1 MWKRQKNRIILIFCC
16 AVAVMM
22 IGFSY
27 SNFITQQIFKEST
40 AHLEEI
46 YTQVNTIF
54 RSMVFRN
61 WNLLDAWRGYIEKS
75 NYFDIAEFEKFT
87 DQQKEK
93 WNFSEFY
100 FLDENGTCI
109 TANGERG
116 TLRLDE
122 HYDKLLTHRENVVL
136 NAVLSS
142 ESQQDE
148 LILFAVP
155 VKKGTY
161 KGVSYS
167 AIAVG
172 YRVSNLMDTL
182 NVEAFS
188 GKSESFVVFSNGQIL
203 ISEKSKD
210 NSSFNFLQYF
220 DEEATLKKK
229 SVKDI
234 QEDFRNGTPD
244 IVRYRADGT
253 NYYVIYQP
261 IGIKDWML
269 LGIVPVSVV
278 NASMNQIHWVTAAA
292 FAGIFI
298 LLGFSTIVI
307 LIKRARKNVGDKI
320 LEIRYR
326 EQLFGMLSDTVDDIF
341 IMLESES
348 FQVEYVSPNVERLLG
363 VSIAMVKEKVQ
374 SIQSTAVAPEKY
386 LTRKDLDK
394 IGINQ
399 SMFRECEHVH
409 RKTGERRWYRETA
422 YHVNIQNSDKY
433 ILVLSDRTKEK
444 NLNQHLRE
452 ALESAWRANEA
463 KSHFLSNM
471 SHDIR
476 TPMNAIIGFS
486 TLLGKDADQPDKVR
500 EYTRKIT
507 ASSQHL
513 LNLINDVLDMSKI
526 ESGKAS
532 LNTASFR
539 VPEFME
545 EISAILM
552 PQAKA
557 KDQIFEMF
565 VYGKVPEVILGD
577 KLRLNQI
584 LINLLSNSIKY
595 TQREGHIELQVRKL
609 EQLSTH
615 HVRLQFIILDNGM
628 GMSEDYVKVIFEPF
642 SREDSARIEGI
653 QGTGLGMAIT
663 KNLVDLM
670 GGMIS
675 VESKLGEGSQ
685 FTVELEFSLPEEN
698 MEEGFFRECGIHKML
713 IVDDDIDICLE
724 VKDLM
729 ADYEVEVDYVTD
741 GTRADASDYDIILL
755 DWEMP
760 GMNGVETARRI
771 RTSSKQKS
779 QVLVLTAYDVSEIE
793 DEATEAGVDAFMTKP
808 FFVSTLRQLLED
820 LRTKRTRQEKNPDE
834 EEETAHSVL
843 TGMLFLAAEDNEL
856 NAEILSEMLKLE
868 GASCE
873 LAGNGQKAVDMF
885 CNSKPGYYDMILMD
899 VQMPIMNGYDAT
911 KAIRSLPRQD
921 AATIPIVAMTANA
934 FAEDVKHALEAG
946 MTAHVAKPVDMAVLK
961 GTLEKIQAKNKHSM
975 EAKNEDNSTG
985 SDSVEM

>member
-1 MWKRQKNRIILIFCC
+1 
-16 AVAVMM
+16 
-22 IGFSY
+22 
-27 SNFITQQIFKEST
+27 
-40 AHLEEI
+40 
-46 YTQVNTIF
+46 
-54 RSMVFRN
+54 
-61 WNLLDAWRGYIEKS
+61 
-75 NYFDIAEFEKFT
+75 
-87 DQQKEK
+87 
-93 WNFSEFY
+93 
-100 FLDENGTCI
+100 
-109 TANGERG
+109 
-116 TLRLDE
+116 
-122 HYDKLLTHRENVVL
+122 
-136 NAVLSS
+136 
-142 ESQQDE
+142 
-148 LILFAVP
+148 
-155 VKKGTY
+155 
-161 KGVSYS
+161 
-167 AIAVG
+167 
-172 YRVSNLMDTL
+172 
-182 NVEAFS
+182 
-188 GKSESFVVFSNGQIL
+188 
-203 ISEKSKD
+203 
-210 NSSFNFLQYF
+210 
-220 DEEATLKKK
+220 
-229 SVKDI
+229 
-234 QEDFRNGTPD
+234 
-244 IVRYRADGT
+244 
-253 NYYVIYQP
+253 
-261 IGIKDWML
+261 
-269 LGIVPVSVV
+269 
-278 NASMNQIHWVTAAA
+278 
-292 FAGIFI
+292 
-298 LLGFSTIVI
+298 
-307 LIKRARKNVGDKI
+307 
-320 LEIRYR
+320 
-326 EQLFGMLSDTVDDIF
+326 
-341 IMLESES
+341 
-348 FQVEYVSPNVERLLG
+348 
-363 VSIAMVKEKVQ
+363 
-374 SIQSTAVAPEKY
+374 
-386 LTRKDLDK
+386 
-394 IGINQ
+394 
-399 SMFRECEHVH
+399 
-409 RKTGERRWYRETA
+409 
-422 YHVNIQNSDKY
+422 
-433 ILVLSDRTKEK
+433 
-444 NLNQHLRE
+444 
-452 ALESAWRANEA
+452 
-463 KSHFLSNM
+463 
-471 SHDIR
+471 
-476 TPMNAIIGFS
+476 
-486 TLLGKDADQPDKVR
+486 
-500 EYTRKIT
+500 
-507 ASSQHL
+507 
-513 LNLINDVLDMSKI
+513 
-526 ESGKAS
+526 
-532 LNTASFR
+532 
-539 VPEFME
+539 
-545 EISAILM
+545 
-552 PQAKA
+552 
-557 KDQIFEMF
+557 
-565 VYGKVPEVILGD
+565 
-577 KLRLNQI
+577 
-584 LINLLSNSIKY
+584 
-595 TQREGHIELQVRKL
+595 
-609 EQLSTH
+609 
-615 HVRLQFIILDNGM
+615 
-628 GMSEDYVKVIFEPF
+628 MSEDYVKVIFEPF

-771 RTSSKQKS
+771 RTSSKQKN